1 MKSKWTLK
9 HNKDHCTIVN
19 EGGKNIGYQ
28 PNAGVQIMEMDGFGF
43 KDLNGS
49 GHLDAFED
57 WRLSMKQR
65 IEDFCRRFGIRQAQG
80 ELLYHN
86 GRAALPKEV
95 MEGLMQNSLVEK
107 TIQEEPAADRPF
119 LSEHRLLVA
128 LMLILDEGNH
138 DYVIQLMIES
148 AKDGLLNSVIYT
160 IANTF
165 LQFNRRAAGQV
176 FYALTG
182 RRWPCAHG
190 RTSRRRPGCGPAPA
204 QRGWRPPALRR

>member
-57 WRLSMKQR
+57 WRLPMKQR

-138 DYVIQLMIES
+138 NYVIQLMIES
-148 AKDGLLNSVIYT
+148 AKEGLLNSVIYT

-176 FYALTG
+176 V
-182 RRWPCAHG
+182 
-190 RTSRRRPGCGPAPA
+190 
-204 QRGWRPPALRR
+204 

>member
-9 HNKDHCTIVN
+9 HNKRHCTIVN

-28 PNAGVQIMEMDGFGF
+28 PNAGVQIMEADGYGF

-57 WRLSMKQR
+57 WRLPLKAR
-65 IEDFCRRFGIRQAQG
+65 IEDFCKRFGIHQRQG
-80 ELLYHN
+80 DILYRN
-86 GRAALPKEV
+86 GTAALPKEV
-95 MEGLMQNSLVEK
+95 MEGLTENHLIEDA
-107 TIQEEPAADRPF
+107 IADEPAQDRVY
-119 LSEHRLLVA
+119 LMEHRLLVA
-128 LMLILDEGNH
+128 LILILDEGNH

-165 LQFNRRAAGQV
+165 HQFNLSAA
-176 FYALTG
+176 
-182 RRWPCAHG
+182 
-190 RTSRRRPGCGPAPA
+190 A
-204 QRGWRPPALRR
+204 QL